1 MRITRRAARVSLAAL
16 LVSSLTAVAAPALT
30 ASASAPASAPAE
42 GSRTPV
48 GRGGVE
54 LEHLS
59 TFTSPAA
66 EIVAYDK
73 KSRRAFV
80 TGADTLTLDVVDL
93 SDPAA
98 PRRVTTVDLSAY
110 GDGAVTS
117 VAAHDGLIAA
127 AVETADAARRGSV
140 VLLRPDGTVLRALP
154 AGHGPDMVT
163 FSKDGETV
171 LVADEGEPSGYAEGD
186 TDPEGSVTLV
196 DLRRGWQRAATK
208 TADFRAYNH
217 RRLDPSVRISGPG
230 ASVAQDL
237 EPEYITV
244 DSRSRKA
251 YVTLQENNAVATV
264 DLRSGRV
271 TDLAGLGYKNHSAPG
286 NGLDTSDKDGAINI
300 ANRPLLGVYMPD
312 AAAAFERHGRTYYV
326 VANEGDARE
335 YGDYADL
342 TRLAD
347 LDPALL
353 PKGFDKA
360 LLDDKEMGRL
370 DVLDSAPAK
379 PGGPLYSAG
388 GRSFSVR
395 DAHGRLVWDSG
406 DLLEKLIAR
415 IDPANFNAEGEGDF
429 DKRSDNK
436 GPEPE
441 GLTVGEIDGRM
452 YAFVLLERTGGVMTF
467 DITDPYAP
475 RFKGWTR
482 TPGDASPEG
491 VGFVPAS
498 ASPTREPL
506 LLVANEG
513 SGTTSAYEIA
523 TGR

>member
-16 LVSSLTAVAAPALT
+16 LVSSLTAVAAPAT
-30 ASASAPASAPAE
+30 SAPST
-42 GSRTPV
+42 GHSD
-48 GRGGVE
+48 RGHGQDIE
-54 LEHLS
+54 LRHLS
-59 TFTSPAA
+59 TFTSAAA

-73 KSRRAFV
+73 NSRRAFV
-80 TGADTLTLDVVDL
+80 TGADTLTLDIVDVRA
-93 SDPAA
+93 PEA
-98 PRRVTTVDLSAY
+98 PRRVRTVDLSAY

-117 VAAHDGLIAA
+117 VAAYDGLIAV
-127 AVETADAARRGSV
+127 AVETAAAAERGKV
-140 VLLRPDGTVLRALP
+140 VLMSPDGEVLRALP

-163 FSKDGETV
+163 FSKDGDAV
-171 LVADEGEPSGYAEGD
+171 LVANEGEPGGYAPGD
-186 TDPEGSVTLV
+186 TDPEGSITLV
-196 DLRRGWQRAATK
+196 DVSRGWSRASTK
-208 TADFRAYNH
+208 TAGFRAYNH

-244 DSRSRKA
+244 DKHSRKA

-264 DLRSGRV
+264 DLRTGKV
-271 TDLAGLGYKNHSAPG
+271 TDLAGLGHKDHSAPG
-286 NGLDTSDKDGAINI
+286 SGLDTSDKDGAINI
-300 ANRPLLGVYMPD
+300 ATRPLLGVYMPD
-312 AAAAFERHGRTYYV
+312 AAATFERHGRTYYV

-335 YGDYADL
+335 YGDYEDL

-353 PKGFDKA
+353 PEGFDPA

-370 DVLDSAPAK
+370 DVLNSTPAK
-379 PGGPLYSAG
+379 PGGPLYAPG
-388 GRSFSVR
+388 GRSFSIR
-395 DAHGRLVWDSG
+395 DTEGRLVWDSG
-406 DLLEKLIAR
+406 DLLEQLTAK
-415 IDPANFNAEGEGDF
+415 IDPANFNAEGEGDW

-441 GLTVGEIDGRM
+441 GLTVGEIDGRT

-467 DITDPYAP
+467 DITDPRAP

-482 TPGDASPEG
+482 TAGDASPEG
-491 VGFVPAS
+491 VGFVPAA

-513 SGTTSAYEIA
+513 SQTTSTYEI
-523 TGR
+523 R

>member
-1 MRITRRAARVSLAAL
+1 MRITRRAARTSLAAL
-16 LVSSLTAVAAPALT
+16 LVSSLTAVASPAAPA
-30 ASASAPASAPAE
+30 AAE
-42 GSRTPV
+42 ADRTPAHQ
-48 GRGGVE
+48 RPLE
-54 LEHLS
+54 LRHLS
-59 TFTSPAA
+59 TFSSQAA
-66 EIVAYDK
+66 EIVAYDRT
-73 KSRRAFV
+73 SRHAFV
-80 TGADTLTLDVVDL
+80 TGADTLTLDIVDVADAEL
-93 SDPAA
+93 
-98 PRRVTTVDLSAY
+98 PRRVRTVDLSAY

-117 VAAHDGLIAA
+117 VAAHDGLIAV
-127 AVETADAARRGSV
+127 AVESADAATRGTV
-140 VLLRPDGTVLRALP
+140 VLLRPDGRVLRALP
-154 AGHGPDMVT
+154 AGYGPDMVT
-163 FSKDGETV
+163 FSKDGDTV
-171 LVADEGEPSGYAEGD
+171 LVADEGEPGGYAAGD

-196 DLRRGWQRAATK
+196 DLSRGWQRAATR

-244 DSRSRKA
+244 DQHSRKA

-271 TDLAGLGYKNHSAPG
+271 TDLTGLGYKDHSRSG
-286 NGLDTSDKDGAINI
+286 NGLDTSDKDGAIAI
-300 ANRPLLGVYMPD
+300 TTRPLLGVYMPD
-312 AAAAFERHGRTYYV
+312 AAAAFERRGRTYYV

-335 YGDYADL
+335 YGDYEDL

-353 PKGFDKA
+353 PKGFDPA
-360 LLDDKEMGRL
+360 LLDDKAMGRL
-370 DVLDSAPAK
+370 DVLNSAPAG

-388 GRSFSVR
+388 GRSFSIR
-395 DAHGRLVWDSG
+395 DAEGRLVWDSG
-406 DLLEKLIAR
+406 DLLERLTAQ

-441 GLTVGEIDGRM
+441 GLTVGEVDGRT
-452 YAFVLLERTGGVMTF
+452 YAFVLLERPGGVMTF
-467 DITDPYAP
+467 DITDPRKP
-475 RFKGWTR
+475 RFQGWTR
-482 TPGDASPEG
+482 TAGDASPEG
-491 VGFVPAS
+491 VSFVPAY

-513 SGTTSAYEIA
+513 SQTTTTYEL
-523 TGR
+523 GR

>member
-1 MRITRRAARVSLAAL
+1 MRISRRAARVSMAAL
-16 LVSSLTAVAAPALT
+16 LVSSLTAVAAPAT
-30 ASASAPASAPAE
+30 SASPEAATGADRSQAH
-42 GSRTPV
+42 SR
-48 GRGGVE
+48 GIE
-54 LEHLS
+54 LRHLS
-59 TFTSPAA
+59 TFTSQAA
-66 EIVAYDK
+66 EIVAYDR

-80 TGADTLTLDVVDL
+80 TGADTLTLDIVDVR
-93 SDPAA
+93 DPAH
-98 PRRVTTVDLSAY
+98 PRRVRTVDLSAY

-117 VAAHDGLIAA
+117 VAAYDGLIAV
-127 AVETADAARRGSV
+127 AVETADAAARGQV
-140 VLLRPDGTVLRALP
+140 VLMRPDGGVLRAVP

-163 FSKDGETV
+163 FSKDGDTL
-171 LVADEGEPSGYAEGD
+171 LVANEGEPSGYAAGD

-196 DLRRGWQRAATK
+196 DLSRGWSRASAR

-244 DSRSRKA
+244 DKHSRKA

-264 DLRSGRV
+264 DLRTARV
-271 TDLAGLGYKNHSAPG
+271 TGLAGLGHKDHSKPG

-300 ANRPLLGVYMPD
+300 ATRPLLGVYMPD
-312 AAAAFERHGRTYYV
+312 AAAAFEHHGRTYYV

-335 YGDYADL
+335 YGDYEDM

-353 PKGFDKA
+353 PEGFDPA
-360 LLDDKEMGRL
+360 LLDPKAMGRL
-370 DVLDSAPAK
+370 DVLASAPAK
-379 PGGPLYSAG
+379 PGGPLYAAG

-395 DAHGRLVWDSG
+395 DTEGRLVWDSG
-406 DLLEKLIAR
+406 DLLEQLTAK

-436 GPEPE
+436 GPEAE
-441 GLTVGEIDGRM
+441 GLTVGEIDGRT

-467 DITDPYAP
+467 DITDPRAP
-475 RFKGWTR
+475 RFEGWTR
-482 TPGDASPEG
+482 TAGDASPEG
-491 VGFVPAS
+491 VSFVPAT

-513 SGTTSAYEIA
+513 SQTTSTYEI
-523 TGR
+523 TRG